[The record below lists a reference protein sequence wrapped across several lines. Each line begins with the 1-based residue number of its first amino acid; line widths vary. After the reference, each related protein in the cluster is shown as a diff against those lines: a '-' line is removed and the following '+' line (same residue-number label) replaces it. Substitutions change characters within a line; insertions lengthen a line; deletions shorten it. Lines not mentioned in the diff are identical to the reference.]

1 MALGMPETEAELR
14 SAFAVAVPD
23 AAAFLPAASRP
34 GDEGCMSEALHV
46 MPQRERPK
54 SDHRRFTR
62 FICAP
67 PPR

>member
-34 GDEGCMSEALHV
+34 GDEGRGSSCLNANALS
-46 MPQRERPK
+46 PTIADLPALSALRRRAK
-54 SDHRRFTR
+54 S
-62 FICAP
+62 C
-67 PPR
+67 

>member
-34 GDEGCMSEALHV
+34 GDEGCMSEALHAT
-46 MPQRERPK
+46 
-54 SDHRRFTR
+54 TR
-62 FICAP
+62 TP
-67 PPR
+67 